1 MIVQAA
7 DGSRLGKVRRVVSDS
22 QGKVSALVMRAGST
36 EVTLPATTFSA
47 AGTGKALT
55 STMSAGQ
62 IAQAAQAEGA
72 TAGSVN

>member
-1 MIVQAA
+1 
-7 DGSRLGKVRRVVSDS
+7 
-22 QGKVSALVMRAGST
+22 MRAGST

-47 AGTGKALT
+47 AGTEKPRT